1 MMRKRVAVLISGRGS
16 NMAALLE
23 AASDPTYPAEIV
35 LVVSNRPDAAGLQ
48 IAAGRR
54 IRTAVVDHTE
64 FSTKAAFEAALEA
77 VLRAAAADLV
87 CLAGFMRLLTPE
99 FVERWRNRILNI
111 HPSLLPDF
119 PGLDTHARALAAG
132 VRHHGATVHFVRAET
147 DSGPIV
153 AQSALNVRPD
163 DTAESLAARVLA
175 LEHRLYPEALR
186 QVASGEVTVE
196 DERAVSA
203 SRIRPPFDR
212 S

>member
-1 MMRKRVAVLISGRGS
+1 MTRKRVAVLISGRGS
-16 NMAALLE
+16 NMSALLE
-23 AASDPTYPAEIV
+23 AASAPTYPAEIV
-35 LVVSNRPDAAGLQ
+35 LVVSNRPDAAGLPV
-48 IAAGRR
+48 AAERG
-54 IRTAVVDHTE
+54 IRTAVVDHKE
-64 FSTKAAFEAALEA
+64 FSTKSEFEAALEA
-77 VLRAAAADLV
+77 EFRAAAADIV
-87 CLAGFMRLLTPE
+87 CLAGFMRLLTPG

-111 HPSLLPDF
+111 HPSLLPEF

-132 VRHHGATVHFVRAET
+132 ARHHGATVHFVRAET

-186 QVASGEVTVE
+186 MVASGEVTVE
-196 DERAVSA
+196 DGRAVSA